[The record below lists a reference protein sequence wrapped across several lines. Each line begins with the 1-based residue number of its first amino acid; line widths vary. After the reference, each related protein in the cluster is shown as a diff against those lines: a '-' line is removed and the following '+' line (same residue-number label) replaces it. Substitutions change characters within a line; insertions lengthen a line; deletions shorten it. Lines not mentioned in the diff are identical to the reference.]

1 MIMLNI
7 RIRFKLLLSWENL
20 VGNMQYC
27 NFDHAQQQVSSSSH
41 TSIYSV
47 LILNVKLKR
56 QYLVLWPQVW
66 NVNPTSFTI
75 ACGLFCGKT
84 G

>member
-7 RIRFKLLLSWENL
+7 QINFKLLLSWENWA
-20 VGNMQYC
+20 GNMQYC
-27 NFDHAQQQVSSSSH
+27 NFDHAQQQESSSSH
-41 TSIYSV
+41 TSILSSYSQCKTKKT
-47 LILNVKLKR
+47 I
-56 QYLVLWPQVW
+56 VLWPQVW